1 MTSLKP
7 KLVLHVGMPKT
18 GSSAL
23 QKWFATSRAHLLT
36 QGVLYPQSNKNKS
49 HPFLS
54 LPLDFEADGQR
65 LLVDEIGRSQ
75 IKADQVFE
83 KTWTALEAEIRVTSP
98 ETVVL
103 STEYLFKRIGN
114 KGRERLL
121 RAIDRTFSETKIA
134 IYVRQPSKFYA
145 SHVQQR
151 IKHSATLPAIQPVSW
166 RRKIEA
172 WEEAFPGS
180 VSIRTYEKSALIAG
194 DIIADFLTSYLGLTR
209 HDTPG
214 EATVNESMSAEAA
227 QVLQALQ
234 LDRFPGQDDVVIPE
248 RNRLRKKV
256 LEVDRKLSGF
266 TRPKLLAKI
275 ADHIDYAST
284 DLLWLRDEYGIL
296 FDHLDYARVTD
307 RPEGH
312 LPADQISDVFE
323 INAERLSALEKV
335 MAEARGVTWLKAC
348 AKALGLS

>member
-1 MTSLKP
+1 
-7 KLVLHVGMPKT
+7 MPKT

-23 QKWFATSRAHLLT
+23 QKWFATSRANLLK

-65 LLVDEIGRSQ
+65 LLLDEIGRSQ

-83 KTWTALEAEIRVTSP
+83 KTWAALEAEIRATSP
-98 ETVVL
+98 ETVVM
-103 STEYLFKRIGN
+103 STEYLFMRIGN

-151 IKHSATLPAIQPVSW
+151 IKHSATLPTVRPVSW
-166 RRKIEA
+166 RGKIEA
-172 WEEAFPGS
+172 WEATFPGN
-180 VSIRTYEKSALIAG
+180 VSIRTYDKSALIAG

-209 HDTPG
+209 HDTAG
-214 EATVNESMSAEAA
+214 ETTVNESMSAEAA
-227 QVLQALQ
+227 QVLQILQ

-248 RNRLRKKV
+248 RNRLRKKL
-256 LEVDRKLSGF
+256 LEADRKLSGF
-266 TRPKLLAKI
+266 TRPKLLAEI

-284 DLLWLRDEYGIL
+284 DLLWLRDKYGIL
-296 FDHLDYARVTD
+296 FDDLDYTRISYRTVGELSAER
-307 RPEGH
+307 
-312 LPADQISDVFE
+312 ISDVFE
-323 INAERLSALEKV
+323 INAERLCALEPV
-335 MAEARGVTWLKAC
+335 MVEAREMTWLKAC